1 MLQIANPRE
10 RAAVA
15 AADAVLRLA
24 VSVRTR
30 RSRPPAGEVR
40 RILVLRLERIGDLLM
55 SLPALHALRERAPQA
70 KIDLVVGSWNERLA
84 RLIPHVTTVRT
95 LDAPWLAREGE
106 GLQFGALVRRATEDW
121 APRNYDVA
129 INFEGDVRSHFLMNR
144 SRAPVR
150 VGFDIGD
157 LTLIAK
163 RSGGGFPFQ
172 RVYETIDGTQE
183 LDAHGPRSM
192 PIWGSDYAHQARDA
206 YRDENYM
213 RGRFDPE
220 LYTRTRILALTDYLN
235 RIQAK

>member
-1 MLQIANPRE
+1 MKRTTTL
-10 RAAVA
+10 AALAGAALILTPLLA
-15 AADAVLRLA
+15 AAQQPFDLGKREYESNCAVCHGATGKGDGPYMKFMAYKGTGL
-24 VSVRTR
+24 
-30 RSRPPAGEVR
+30 
-40 RILVLRLERIGDLLM
+40 GDLM
-55 SLPALHALRERAPQA
+55 
-70 KIDLVVGSWNERLA
+70 
-84 RLIPHVTTVRT
+84 
-95 LDAPWLAREGE
+95 
-106 GLQFGALVRRATEDW
+106 
-121 APRNYDVA
+121 
-129 INFEGDVRSHFLMNR
+129 
-144 SRAPVR
+144 
-150 VGFDIGD
+150 
-157 LTLIAK
+157 LIAK